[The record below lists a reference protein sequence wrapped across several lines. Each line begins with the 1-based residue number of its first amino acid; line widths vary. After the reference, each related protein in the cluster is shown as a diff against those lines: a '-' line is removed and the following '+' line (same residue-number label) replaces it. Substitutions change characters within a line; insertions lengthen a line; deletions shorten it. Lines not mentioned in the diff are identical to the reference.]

1 MKKPNIVH
9 ESEILSRV
17 LSIQLNG
24 KRLLTPTY
32 FPAISSFGIKFPF
45 KDLLNLIYRQEYP
58 RVLVSAYD
66 LYFMKPKQKQKALSI
81 LKNYKK
87 NGFLFLDSG
96 LFESS
101 GAKFPKWDFSSY
113 KSILSEASFDIYSSF
128 DVYKKRLTSYEEFRK
143 STYAHILESS
153 IFQNGVAFFAVLH
166 ASSPAELIKLV
177 REFVIEY
184 PNFCARL
191 SIAERDT
198 GKSLQERART
208 IAKIRNELNKND
220 HRNLLHLFGCG
231 NPLSMLLY
239 SYCGVDSFDS
249 LDWLKFGINPVNY
262 SINDFAHL
270 SLVDCKCRIC
280 TKFHDRNE
288 GKGYLERV
296 MLHNL
301 LFYHNFVKHIQSL
314 IRNDNL
320 KEYVNC
326 HIAKKSKLMRK
337 AVKKIERIKRETKEV
352 YWEKDWPVEISYE
365 SKNEYTEKRYDV
377 FIGYRRDTGLDFA
390 IHLKGGLQREKINCF
405 LDIVDIPAEFKGEQT
420 WIRTRN
426 RALRNSKRFLL
437 IITNRIETSSELKK
451 EIQIARDNDR
461 TFLLFRHCDLNP
473 EIIIELEKEK
483 LDLGKFEQVSFDSKE
498 DLLRKVLN
506 ALKKIKREQKNAS
519 LEGLKR

>member
-17 LSIQLNG
+17 LSIRLNG

-45 KDLLNLIYRQEYP
+45 KDLLNLINRYEYP

-128 DVYKKRLTSYEEFRK
+128 DVYKKRSKSYKEFSK
-143 STYAHILESS
+143 STYVNILESS
-153 IFQNGVAFFAVLH
+153 LFQNGVAFFAVLH
-166 ASSPAELIKLV
+166 ASSPAELVGLV
-177 REFVIEY
+177 REFVVEY

-191 SIAERDT
+191 AIAERDT

-249 LDWLKFGINPVNY
+249 LDWLKFGINPNNY
-262 SINDFAHL
+262 SINDFSHL
-270 SLVDCKCRIC
+270 NLVDCKCRVC
-280 TKFHDRNE
+280 TKFYDRTE
-288 GKGYLERV
+288 KKGYLEKV

-301 LFYHNFVKHIQSL
+301 LFYDDFVKHIQSL

-320 KEYVNC
+320 EEYVNQ

-337 AVKKIERIKRETKEV
+337 AVKKIKRIEREAKEV
-352 YWEKDWPVEISYE
+352 YWQKDWSIDISYK
-365 SKNEYTEKRYDV
+365 SKKEFNETGYDV
-377 FIGYRRDTGLDFA
+377 FIAYRRDTGKDFA
-390 IHLKGGLQREKINCF
+390 IHLKTGLQCQKINCF
-405 LDIVDIPAEFKGEQT
+405 LDIADIPAEFRGEQT

-426 RALRNSKRFLL
+426 HALRNSKRFLL
-437 IITNRIETSSELKK
+437 IITNGIEASSELKK
-451 EIQIARDNDR
+451 ELRIARDNDSP
-461 TFLLFRHCDLNP
+461 FLLFRHCDLNP
-473 EIIIELEKEK
+473 KIIIELEKEK
-483 LDLGKFEQVSFDSKE
+483 MDLGKFEQVSFDSKE
-498 DLLRKVLN
+498 DLLRKVLK
-506 ALKKIKREQKNAS
+506 ALRK
-519 LEGLKR
+519 

>member
-9 ESEILSRV
+9 ETEILSRV
-17 LSIQLNG
+17 LSIRLNG

-45 KDLLNLIYRQEYP
+45 EDLLILINRQKYP

-66 LYFMKPKQKQKALSI
+66 LYFMKPKRKQKALSI

-87 NGFLFLDSG
+87 NGFFLFLDSG

-101 GAKFPKWDFSSY
+101 GAKFPTWDFSSY

-128 DVYKKRLTSYEEFRK
+128 DVYKKRSKSYKEFRR
-143 STYAHILESS
+143 STYVNILKSS
-153 IFQNGVAFFAVLH
+153 IFQNDAAFFAVLH

-177 REFVIEY
+177 SEFVVQY

-191 SIAERDT
+191 AIAERDT
-198 GKSLQERART
+198 GRSLQERART

-249 LDWLKFGINPVNY
+249 LDWLKFGINRDDY
-262 SINDFAHL
+262 SINDFSHL
-270 SLVDCKCRIC
+270 SLVDCKCQIC
-280 TKFHDRNE
+280 TKFHDRTE
-288 GKGYLERV
+288 KKGYLEKV

-301 LFYHNFVKHIQSL
+301 LFYHDFVKRIQSL
-314 IRNDNL
+314 ILNDDI
-320 KEYVNC
+320 KEYVNQ

-337 AVKKIERIKRETKEV
+337 AVKKIERIKREAKEV
-352 YWEKDWPVEISYE
+352 YWEKDWLVEIPHE
-365 SKNEYTEKRYDV
+365 SKKEFNETGYDV
-377 FIGYRRDTGLDFA
+377 FIAYRRDTGKDFA
-390 IHLKGGLQREKINCF
+390 IHLKTGLQCQKINCF
-405 LDIVDIPAEFKGEQT
+405 LDIADIPSEFRGEQT

-426 RALRNSKRFLL
+426 RALKNSKRFLL
-437 IITNRIETSSELKK
+437 IITNGIETSSELKE
-451 EIQIARDNDR
+451 EIQIARDNDSA
-461 TFLLFRHCDLNP
+461 FLLFRHCDLNP
-473 EIIIELEKEK
+473 KIIIELEKEK
-483 LDLGKFEQVSFDSKE
+483 MDLGKFEQVSFDSKE

-506 ALKKIKREQKNAS
+506 ALKK
-519 LEGLKR
+519 